1 MKLFQRIVRTAL
13 RRATTKF
20 MDQVGS
26 KLVSRMA
33 DTSSD
38 APSAFHEPKRDLYAQ
53 MYPTETQKEDSTDSS
68 KDS

>member
-1 MKLFQRIVRTAL
+1 MKLFQRILRTAF

-53 MYPTETQKEDSTDSS
+53 MYSENQQSNEKNQGES
-68 KDS
+68 

>member
-1 MKLFQRIVRTAL
+1 MKLFQRILRTAF

-53 MYPTETQKEDSTDSS
+53 MYPENQQSNE
-68 KDS
+68 KDQGES